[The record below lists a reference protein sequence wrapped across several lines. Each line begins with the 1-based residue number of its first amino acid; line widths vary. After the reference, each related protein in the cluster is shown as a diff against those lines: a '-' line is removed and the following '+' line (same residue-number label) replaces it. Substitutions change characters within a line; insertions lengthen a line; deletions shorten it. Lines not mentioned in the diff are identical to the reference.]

1 MDLINYL
8 KFPFNDREWFK
19 KLGLGTIIFLAPVIN
34 VLALGYFVKCIK
46 IGARGRRLLPFWDD
60 WEELLRDGIMAVIII
75 IGYLIIPFLMV
86 PLLFSVPILG
96 VFMQSAVFL
105 IVGLMIPMAI
115 ANYTV
120 TNKLQNA
127 FKVDKI
133 LYQLSEVLNDYII
146 AYFLIVLITSISIAL
161 IFAMPLL
168 ALLFAAV
175 NFYFGVLFANY
186 IGQLYRNAG
195 CK

>member
-1 MDLINYL
+1 
-8 KFPFNDREWFK
+8 
-19 KLGLGTIIFLAPVIN
+19 
-34 VLALGYFVKCIK
+34 
-46 IGARGRRLLPFWDD
+46 
-60 WEELLRDGIMAVIII
+60 
-75 IGYLIIPFLMV
+75 
-86 PLLFSVPILG
+86 
-96 VFMQSAVFL
+96 MQSAVFL

-175 NFYFGVLFANY
+175 NFYFGVLFCK
-186 IGQLYRNAG
+186 LYRTAIP
-195 CK
+195 

>member
-86 PLLFSVPILG
+86 PLFFSVPILG

>member
-1 MDLINYL
+1 MDLYNYI

-19 KLGLGTIIFLAPVIN
+19 KLGLGSIIFLAPVIN
-34 VLALGYFVKCIK
+34 ILALGYFVKCIK

-60 WEELLRDGIMAVIII
+60 WEELLRDGIIAVIII
-75 IGYLIIPFLMV
+75 IGYLIIPFLLI
-86 PLLFSVPILG
+86 PLFFSVPILG
-96 VFMQSAVFL
+96 VFMQSTVFL
-105 IVGLMIPMAI
+105 VVGLMIPMAI

-120 TNKLQNA
+120 TNEIRNA

-133 LYQLSEVLNDYII
+133 LHQLSEVLNDYVL

-168 ALLFAAV
+168 ALFCAAI
-175 NFYFGVLFANY
+175 NFYFGVIFANY
-186 IGQLYRNAG
+186 IGQLYRDAG
-195 CK
+195 YK